1 MKVLITGGTGLIG
14 KALTRSL
21 LADGHQVWVLSRK
34 PRNAYLLKAVQVIAW
49 DGQTAK
55 GWGYL
60 VDEMD
65 AIVNFAGKTL
75 ASWPWTG
82 KTKQIFWESR
92 THAGRAVV
100 EALLNAN
107 HRPQVV
113 IQASGINYYGVRGE
127 DGIATEET
135 PAADDF
141 LAKLSIAW
149 EDSTK
154 PVEDMGVRRA
164 IIRSAVVLAGDDGL
178 LPLMALP
185 IRLFLGGRLGNG
197 RQALPWIHI
206 ADEIGAIRFLLENEQ
221 ASGPFNLIAPEP
233 TSNAEFMREVAT
245 ALHRPHWFPTPAFFL
260 RLVLGEMST
269 LVVNGR
275 FSAPK
280 RLQEAG
286 FHFRFPLL
294 HEALADIYN

>member
-14 KALTRSL
+14 KALARSL
-21 LADGHQVWVLSRK
+21 LADGHQVWVLSRT
-34 PRNAYLLKAVQVIAW
+34 PRNAHLPKAVQVVAW
-49 DGQTAK
+49 DGRTAT
-55 GWGYL
+55 GWGHL

-75 ASWPWTG
+75 ASWPWTR

-92 THAGRAVV
+92 THAGQAVV
-100 EALLNAN
+100 EALINAN
-107 HRPQVV
+107 HRPRVV
-113 IQASGINYYGVRGE
+113 IQSSGINYYGLRG
-127 DGIATEET
+127 DGVATEET

-141 LAKLSIAW
+141 LARLSVAW

-154 PVEDMGVRRA
+154 PVEEMGVRRA

-178 LPLMALP
+178 FPLMALP

-197 RQALPWIHI
+197 RQAIPWIHI

-221 ASGPFNLIAPEP
+221 ANGPFNLIAPEP

-245 ALHRPHWFPTPAFFL
+245 ALHRPYWFPTPAFFL

-269 LVVNGR
+269 LVVDGR

-280 RLQEAG
+280 RLQEVG
-286 FHFRFPLL
+286 FRFRYPLL
-294 HEALADIYN
+294 REALADIYK